1 MPHNH
6 FPALQIADREA
17 ALSLKN
23 ARSPFVKNGIAYWQS
38 LCGVTRFPARTELA
52 LRGMAPFLPLTVI
65 VGVVGGGADYEY
77 RYVGEAQRLAFGAYF
92 KGMRVTQIEASIP
105 PLGALLRGVY
115 EMVRSTG
122 TPMLIQGEVAHEAE
136 GSLFRYHETVFLPL
150 GAGGCA
156 VDHLLIVGV
165 QVPKPF
171 WDVPEEKLK
180 VLVKQSAAPHPVS

>member
-1 MPHNH
+1 
-6 FPALQIADREA
+6 
-17 ALSLKN
+17 
-23 ARSPFVKNGIAYWQS
+23 
-38 LCGVTRFPARTELA
+38 
-52 LRGMAPFLPLTVI
+52 MAPFLPLTVI
-65 VGVVGGGADYEY
+65 VGVMGGGADYEY
-77 RYVGEAQRLAFGAYF
+77 QYVGEAQRLAFGAYF

-122 TPMLIQGEVAHEAE
+122 TPMLIQGEVGHEVE
-136 GSLFRYHETVFLPL
+136 GSLFRYHETAFLPL
-150 GAGGCA
+150 GASGCS

>member
-6 FPALQIADREA
+6 LSALQIADREA
-17 ALSLKN
+17 ALSLEN
-23 ARSPFVKNGIAYWQS
+23 ARSPFVKSGIAYWQS
-38 LCGVTRFPARTELA
+38 MCGVNRFPARAELA

-65 VGVVGGGADYEY
+65 VGVIGGGADYEY
-77 RYVGEAQRLAFGAYF
+77 RYVGEAQRLAFGTYF
-92 KGMRVTQIEASIP
+92 KGMKVTQIEASIP
-105 PLGALLRGVY
+105 QLGALLRGVY

-122 TPMLIQGEVAHEAE
+122 TPMLVQGRVGHAAE
-136 GSLFRYHETVFLPL
+136 DSQFRYHETAFLPL
-150 GAGGCA
+150 GADGST

-180 VLVKQSAAPHPVS
+180 VLVKQSAASHPIS